1 MGILKIAERSLT
13 YWNVRTYKEIKF
25 KERWVI
31 RMKIK
36 TNLLFCPSHWL
47 DDPNANSSWS
57 AKGLCSVYWRS
68 APLAWRCL
76 CPCYKLV
83 LTFQVLWSILVWL
96 LALTSHLQDHFQLP
110 EKIGKIVSF
119 FVFFS
124 YLTRTKQWNNIQI
137 NSNFLLSIAIWCFFF
152 GSVQFW
158 LHEFC
163 HPFRHLNVF
172 RCKIQF
178 KVMFLSLI
186 WIFQGLHLFSMLPRM
201 HADRVGISPW
211 RWSRIKTRIHV
222 YSVRHKLTSWDL
234 ISRGLSAYLSAGRAA
249 RAESHL
255 SLSVVVD
262 IGCSIIAQFPN

>member
-1 MGILKIAERSLT
+1 MTWHFMWNCCWRMLCSSLCKFSWEFWKKLKEVWSK

-137 NSNFLLSIAIWCFFF
+137 IQISCCQLQFDAFYFVQSNFDFMNLS
-152 GSVQFW
+152 S
-158 LHEFC
+158 
-163 HPFRHLNVF
+163 
-172 RCKIQF
+172 
-178 KVMFLSLI
+178 
-186 WIFQGLHLFSMLPRM
+186 FS
-201 HADRVGISPW
+201 
-211 RWSRIKTRIHV
+211 
-222 YSVRHKLTSWDL
+222 TSK
-234 ISRGLSAYLSAGRAA
+234 R
-249 RAESHL
+249 
-255 SLSVVVD
+255 
-262 IGCSIIAQFPN
+262 F